1 MKERFIEFLKNQ
13 GVYEKF
19 LDNFNGQNATL
30 TFEDFLDVQKEH
42 QEWVWWAFV
51 WDETPEKHNY
61 WERLDDEWVTICEAQ

>member
-30 TFEDFLDVQKEH
+30 TFEDFLNTQTDP
-42 QEWVWWAFV
+42 QEYVYWGFV
-51 WDETPEKHNY
+51 WDETNEGREY
-61 WERLDDEWVTICEAQ
+61 WENLDDEWVTICEAQ